1 MNKKNKNILIFSSIS
16 MILIFL
22 FLKKKIK
29 EMQTT
34 AAPNN
39 NMFTDKKNYL
49 ITMLP
54 FAKQIQNKYGIPYLF
69 LLAQTAIETG
79 YGKHA
84 PGNNFGGIKAKPGQD
99 FNLLWTT
106 EHVSDVSKFP
116 NRDKSKDK
124 PLPNGKT
131 SIRIQAKFAKYP
143 DIETGLKEYIKILL
157 LDRYKAAY
165 NFTDPKL
172 FAAEIKKGGYATDVN
187 YTAKLAKMIDN
198 VKLILNT

>member
-1 MNKKNKNILIFSSIS
+1 MKKKTKNILIFSSIS
-16 MILIFL
+16 LILIFW
-22 FLKKKIK
+22 FLKNKMK
-29 EMQTT
+29 EKETKEQS
-34 AAPNN
+34 
-39 NMFTDKKNYL
+39 NMFTDKKDYL
-49 ITMLP
+49 ITLLP

-79 YGKHA
+79 YGKHT

-106 EHVSDVSKFP
+106 EHVSDVSKYP

-131 SIRIQAKFAKYP
+131 SIRVQQKFAKYP

-157 LDRYKAAY
+157 LDRYKAAFNY
-165 NFTDPKL
+165 TDPKL

-187 YTAKLAKMIDN
+187 YTAKLSKMIDEI
-198 VKLILNT
+198 KLTLNT